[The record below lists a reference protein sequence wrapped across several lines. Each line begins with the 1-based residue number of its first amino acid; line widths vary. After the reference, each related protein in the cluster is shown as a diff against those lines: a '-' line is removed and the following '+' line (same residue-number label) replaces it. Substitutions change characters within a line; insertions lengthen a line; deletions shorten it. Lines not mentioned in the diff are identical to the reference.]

1 MYFYYTVEIFS
12 LSTTCHIYYL
22 SSLKLALPFSDGI
35 FHFLIACHL
44 IYLNKKFLP
53 LSPLKPFIML
63 FRTTWNNLPL
73 VLFTYVSVV
82 CHSFSYY
89 GLLRATLSFFIV

>member
-1 MYFYYTVEIFS
+1 MFFYYTVEIVS

-35 FHFLIACHL
+35 FHFLISCRF

-53 LSPLKPFIML
+53 LSPLKLFIML
-63 FRTTWNNLPL
+63 FFNHLIESAL
-73 VLFTYVSVV
+73 
-82 CHSFSYY
+82 
-89 GLLRATLSFFIV
+89 